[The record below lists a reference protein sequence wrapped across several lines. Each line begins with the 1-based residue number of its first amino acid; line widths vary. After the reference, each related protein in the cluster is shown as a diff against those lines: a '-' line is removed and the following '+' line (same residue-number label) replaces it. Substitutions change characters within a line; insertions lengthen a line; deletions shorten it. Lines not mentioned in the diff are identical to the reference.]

1 VLIGFIGASLMGQT
15 LMGVG
20 QTLPWWWL
28 AGFFAMAWIPLL
40 NGSNQ
45 AIWQAKVAP
54 DVQGR
59 VFAARRLIAQVTVPL
74 AMIMG
79 GLLADNVFEPMMRA
93 PSSPFALAASQLV
106 GSGPGAGMGLL
117 FVITG
122 LLGALVGIAGYLVT
136 AIRNAEDLL
145 PDHVAVHGEL
155 MGGGPAAAQGESAA
169 AAESGSSQA

>member
-1 VLIGFIGASLMGQT
+1 
-15 LMGVG
+15 
-20 QTLPWWWL
+20 
-28 AGFFAMAWIPLL
+28 LL

-74 AMIMG
+74 GMIMG
-79 GLLADNVFEPMMRA
+79 GLLADRVFEPLMRD
-93 PSSPFALAASQLV
+93 PSSPLALSAERLV

-122 LLGALVGIAGYLVT
+122 LLGALVGVAGYLIPV
-136 AIRNAEDLL
+136 IRNAEDLL

-155 MGGGPAAAQGESAA
+155 AGVEPEAAAVVEAEPAAA
-169 AAESGSSQA
+169 